1 MLRAKQGCHT
11 SRMSTSQMAA
21 CLSTAVLLL
30 VAVANGHSGDDV
42 TGGFEVYCD
51 GVGFFLAKVDGA
63 PAPRKLFL
71 FLYTGFRGVPLVP
84 KQERKDVNVYRN
96 GCTAD
101 GKCEALTHGKIRLD
115 NDFGPDARR
124 VSEGYEIE
132 FSGQHLKGTFTA
144 ELRRY
149 KHHRH
154 D

>member
-1 MLRAKQGCHT
+1 
-11 SRMSTSQMAA
+11 MAA

-84 KQERKDVNVYRN
+84 KQEWKDVNVYRN

-101 GKCEALTHGKIRLD
+101 GKCEALK
-115 NDFGPDARR
+115 RR
-124 VSEGYEIE
+124 HSFYLNNHTGAE
-132 FSGQHLKGTFTA
+132 FRACQETTA
-144 ELRRY
+144 ERL
-149 KHHRH
+149 
-154 D
+154 